1 VTGGRASRAQARLRG
16 LAVLI
21 GVLCLSAAAGFL
33 SHRLVAHRAHMYPLS
48 GAAMGRPPSASADRG
63 ESVPAPTRVPDN
75 IPDISLPG
83 LDGKV
88 HSLREWKDRPLVVNF
103 WATWCEPCRREIPLL
118 LELRRENAAKGLEIV
133 GIAIDEVDPVRKYAR
148 DHGMDYPLL
157 LGEREGLEAARAFG
171 METVLP
177 FSVFADRHGNVVT
190 LKVGEL
196 HAEEAR
202 LILGRIAEVDAG
214 RLPLAAARADISA
227 GIRALRRSS
236 APAD

>member
-1 VTGGRASRAQARLRG
+1 MTGTRPSRAQARLRG
-16 LAVLI
+16 LGLVA
-21 GVLCLSAAAGFL
+21 GVLSLSAAAGFL
-33 SHRLVAHRAHMYPLS
+33 SHRLVEHRAHMYPVS
-48 GAAMGRPPSASADRG
+48 GAAMERPPGAPADPG
-63 ESVPAPTRVPDN
+63 ESVPAPTRVPES

-88 HSLREWKDRPLVVNF
+88 HNLREWKNRPLVVSF

-118 LELRRENAAKGLEIV
+118 LQLRRENAGKRLEIV
-133 GIAIDEVDPVRKYAR
+133 GIAIDEADPVRKYAR

-177 FSVFADRHGNVVT
+177 FSVFADRNGNVVT

-196 HAEEAR
+196 HPDEAR
-202 LILGRIAEVDAG
+202 LILERIGEVDAG

-227 GIRALRRSS
+227 GIQALRRSRT
-236 APAD
+236 PAD